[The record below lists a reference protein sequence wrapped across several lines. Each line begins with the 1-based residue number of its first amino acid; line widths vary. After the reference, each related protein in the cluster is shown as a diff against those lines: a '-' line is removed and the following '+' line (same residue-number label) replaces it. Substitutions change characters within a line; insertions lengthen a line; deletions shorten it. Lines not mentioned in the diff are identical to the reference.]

1 MEEYKYLEKVKKAI
15 GIEGTY
21 QDETL
26 KILVAEVIEDMI
38 DSGVHRAI
46 AMSEKAIGAVAIG
59 LNDIWTNTSG
69 KVVHSPYF
77 VERCIKLSYEDVT
90 ENV

>member
-1 MEEYKYLEKVKKAI
+1 MEEDQYLEKVKKAI
-15 GIEGTY
+15 GIEGDF
-21 QDETL
+21 QDNTL

-38 DSGVHRAI
+38 DSGVNRTI
-46 AMSEKAIGAVAIG
+46 AMSEKAIGTVAIG

-77 VERCIKLSYEDVT
+77 NERCIKLSYEDVR
-90 ENV
+90 EDV

>member
-1 MEEYKYLEKVKKAI
+1 MEEYKYLEKIKKAI
-15 GIEGTY
+15 GIEGDF
-21 QDETL
+21 QDNTL

-38 DSGVHRAI
+38 DSGVNRTI
-46 AMSEKAIGAVAIG
+46 AMSEKAIGTVAIG

-77 VERCIKLSYEDVT
+77 TERCIKLSYEDVR
-90 ENV
+90 EDV